1 MLRNEKGKISLYT
14 RLNKGKHEKYK
25 IYLVKQYGDSSD
37 EAEALLRE
45 DADREKWEAAIMRE
59 NQKKKKSCCECVCS
73 FLRDC
78 CGSKKNEA
86 TKTLDNAKKKSFFEK
101 LD

>member
-1 MLRNEKGKISLYT
+1 MSNSSDKKEGRISLYT

-37 EAEALLRE
+37 EARRVAFDE
-45 DADREKWEAAIMRE
+45 E
-59 NQKKKKSCCECVCS
+59 NQEKY
-73 FLRDC
+73 
-78 CGSKKNEA
+78 GEA
-86 TKTLDNAKKKSFFEK
+86 VNNLTNVKKKSFFEE